1 MDGWNELT
9 DKVLTMPLDAAQ
21 ARALRVGDT
30 VRISGDIVVSAGVPT
45 YQRIADHLRDGREL
59 PMDLRDGVLFH
70 LGSYSRPTQDGDLE
84 VLYINPTTSTR
95 FNALMPGIIRGLG
108 LHAVGGKG
116 GLDAECVKAMQDA
129 GCVYLSFPGGGSAL
143 LSESL
148 RGVREVAW
156 PELITHY
163 RLVKLRVEGL
173 GPATVAIDAHGN
185 SIYAQLRVDS
195 EQRMAEILEG
205 LQRDRV
211 DRGEVDQR

>member
-1 MDGWNELT
+1 LT

-30 VRISGDIVVSAGVPT
+30 VRISGDIVVSAGLPT
-45 YQRIADHLRDGREL
+45 YQRIADHLRDGHAL
-59 PMDLRDGVLFH
+59 PINLRDGVLFH
-70 LGSYSRPTQDGDLE
+70 LGSYSRETQGGDLE

-143 LSESL
+143 LSEAL

-156 PELITHY
+156 PELLTHY

-185 SIYAQLRVDS
+185 SIYAELQAGS
-195 EQRMAEILEG
+195 QQRMAQILDD
-205 LQRDRV
+205 LQRDREQQG
-211 DRGEVDQR
+211 RIDQR